1 MHAPRCDRYHGPG
14 TKECR
19 ICEPIV
25 NHAFQEQILTLQT
38 VILAAGMG
46 SRLGRSLPKPLTEL
60 SDGRSIMQQ
69 QHDNIRAAFGD
80 EVKITTVVGYR
91 AETIVESFPDVDYVY
106 NDRYDQTNTS
116 KSLLRA
122 LTTTGRQGVLWI
134 NGDVVFDPMVL
145 GRAIALIER
154 DQSFVTVNTSKVSDE
169 EVKYTVTADGFI
181 HELSKTVKDGIG
193 EAVGINYISSR
204 DKNAFIRQLT
214 RVDDQDYFER
224 GLELA
229 IAEDGMLIAPLDISD
244 LYAVEVDFAEDLER
258 ANLFV

>member
-1 MHAPRCDRYHGPG
+1 M
-14 TKECR
+14 
-19 ICEPIV
+19 
-25 NHAFQEQILTLQT
+25 TLQT

-69 QHDNIRAAFGD
+69 QHDNIRAAFGTD
-80 EVKITTVVGYR
+80 ARIMTVVGYK
-91 AETIVESFPDVDYVY
+91 AETIVEAFPEVDYVY

-122 LTTTGRQGVLWI
+122 LTKSGKGGVLWM

-145 GRAIALIER
+145 GRAIELIQR
-154 DQSFVTVNTSKVSDE
+154 DESFVTVNTSKVSDE
-169 EVKYTVTADGFI
+169 EVKYTVTAEGHI
-181 HELSKTVKDGIG
+181 SQLSKTVTGGIG
-193 EAVGINYISSR
+193 EAVGINYISSG
-204 DKNAFIRQLT
+204 DKKAFIRQLS

-224 GLELA
+224 GLEMA
-229 IAEDGMLIAPLDISD
+229 IEEDGVRLLPLDISD

>member
-1 MHAPRCDRYHGPG
+1 M
-14 TKECR
+14 
-19 ICEPIV
+19 
-25 NHAFQEQILTLQT
+25 TLQT

-69 QHDNIRAAFGD
+69 QHDNIRAAFG
-80 EVKITTVVGYR
+80 KTARITTVVGYR
-91 AETIVESFPDVDYVY
+91 AETIVEAFPDVDYVY

-116 KSLLRA
+116 KSLMRA
-122 LTTTGRQGVLWI
+122 LAATGKGGVLWM
-134 NGDVVFDPMVL
+134 NGDVVFDPRVL
-145 GRAIALIER
+145 GRAIALIEADR
-154 DQSFVTVNTSKVSDE
+154 SFVTVNTAKVSDE
-169 EVKYTVTADGFI
+169 EVKYTVDAAGYI
-181 HELSKTVKDGIG
+181 AGLSKTVTGGIG
-193 EAVGINYISSR
+193 EAVGINYISAG
-204 DKNAFIRQLT
+204 DKRAFVRQLA

-229 IAEDGMLIAPLDISD
+229 IAEDGVRLQPLDISD

>member
-1 MHAPRCDRYHGPG
+1 M
-14 TKECR
+14 
-19 ICEPIV
+19 
-25 NHAFQEQILTLQT
+25 TLQT

-69 QHDNIRAAFGD
+69 QHDNIRAAFGTD
-80 EVKITTVVGYR
+80 ARIMTVVGYK
-91 AETIVESFPDVDYVY
+91 AETIVEAFPEVDYVY

-122 LTTTGRQGVLWI
+122 LTKSGKGGVLWM
-134 NGDVVFDPMVL
+134 NGDVVFDPLVL
-145 GRAIALIER
+145 GRAIELIQR
-154 DQSFVTVNTSKVSDE
+154 DESFVTVNTSKVSDE
-169 EVKYTVTADGFI
+169 EVKYTVTAEGHI
-181 HELSKTVKDGIG
+181 SQLSKTVVGGIG
-193 EAVGINYISSR
+193 EADGINYISSG
-204 DKNAFIRQLT
+204 DKKAFIRQLS

-224 GLELA
+224 GLEMA
-229 IAEDGMLIAPLDISD
+229 IEEDGVRLLPLDISD

>member
-1 MHAPRCDRYHGPG
+1 M
-14 TKECR
+14 T
-19 ICEPIV
+19 V
-25 NHAFQEQILTLQT
+25 QI

-46 SRLGRSLPKPLTEL
+46 SRLGRSLPKPLTAL
-60 SDGRSIMQQ
+60 ADGRSIMQQ
-69 QHDNIRAAFGD
+69 QHDNIRAAFGSSAR
-80 EVKITTVVGYR
+80 ITTVVGYR
-91 AETIVESFPDVDYVY
+91 AEAIVDAFPAADYVY

-122 LTTTGRQGVLWI
+122 LAKSPRGGVLWM
-134 NGDVVFDPMVL
+134 NGDVVFDPHVL
-145 GRAIALIER
+145 TRAASLIDDDR
-154 DQSFVTVNTSKVSDE
+154 SFVTVDTAKVSDE
-169 EVKYTVTADGFI
+169 EVKYTVDAEGFI
-181 HELSKTVKDGIG
+181 ADLSKVVVGGVG

-204 DKNAFIRQLT
+204 DKKAFQRQLQ

-229 IAEDGMLIAPLDISD
+229 IAEDGVRVEPLDISD

>member
-1 MHAPRCDRYHGPG
+1 M
-14 TKECR
+14 
-19 ICEPIV
+19 
-25 NHAFQEQILTLQT
+25 TLQT

-69 QHDNIRAAFGD
+69 QHDNIRAAFGTD
-80 EVKITTVVGYR
+80 ARIMTVVGYK
-91 AETIVESFPDVDYVY
+91 AETIVEAFPEVDYVY

-122 LTTTGRQGVLWI
+122 LTKSGKGGVLWM
-134 NGDVVFDPMVL
+134 NGDVVFDPLVL
-145 GRAIALIER
+145 GRAIELIQR
-154 DQSFVTVNTSKVSDE
+154 DESFVTVNTSKVSDE
-169 EVKYTVTADGFI
+169 EVKYTVTDKGHI
-181 HELSKTVKDGIG
+181 SQLSKTVVGGIG
-193 EAVGINYISSR
+193 EAVGINYISSA
-204 DKNAFIRQLT
+204 DKKAFIRQLS

-229 IAEDGMLIAPLDISD
+229 IAEDGVLLEPLDISD

>member
-1 MHAPRCDRYHGPG
+1 
-14 TKECR
+14 
-19 ICEPIV
+19 
-25 NHAFQEQILTLQT
+25 LTLQT

-60 SDGRSIMQQ
+60 SDGRSIMRQ

-80 EVKITTVVGYR
+80 AARIMTVVGYR
-91 AETIVESFPDVDYVY
+91 AEVIVDAFPESDYVY
-106 NDRYDQTNTS
+106 NERYDETNTS

-122 LTTTGRQGVLWI
+122 LSRTGRNGVLWM
-134 NGDVVFDPMVL
+134 NGDVVFDPRVL
-145 GRAIALIER
+145 GRAIELIER

-169 EVKYTVTADGFI
+169 EVKYTVTAEGFI
-181 HELSKTVKDGIG
+181 KELSKTVKNGIG
-193 EAVGINYISSR
+193 EAVGINYISR
-204 DKNAFIRQLT
+204 TAKPAFLRHLA

-229 IAEDGMLIAPLDISD
+229 IAEDGLLIEPLDISD

-258 ANLFV
+258 ANLYV